1 MVSVVS
7 GLVVILFSVRNFR
20 SEFIVVGLMCLGR

>member
-7 GLVVILFSVRNFR
+7 GLVVILFSVQDVINVFG
-20 SEFIVVGLMCLGR
+20 SLPLSSCF